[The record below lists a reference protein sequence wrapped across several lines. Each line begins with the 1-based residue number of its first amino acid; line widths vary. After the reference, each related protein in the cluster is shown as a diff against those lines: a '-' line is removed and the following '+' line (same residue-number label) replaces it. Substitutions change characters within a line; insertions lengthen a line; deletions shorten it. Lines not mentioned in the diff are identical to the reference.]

1 MRPGSWQ
8 GLRPLFYWILADFS
22 LEIAIKDQEKK
33 KLKEIYEVVAWIL
46 LWFVATVSFE
56 SRFP

>member
-22 LEIAIKDQEKK
+22 LEIAIKDQKKKKKK

-46 LWFVATVSFE
+46 LW
-56 SRFP
+56 